1 MLNENIDKV
10 IIVDPGKN
18 AVKSLS
24 FSPAYE
30 LLGNNLF
37 PSKSERKRNFFDI
50 DTSSKKQYKV
60 EIPHNNVLE
69 KYVVGEGID
78 NNFDF
83 DTTKNN
89 FHHKLCIY
97 SSVAE
102 YVDTPNERVH
112 LVVGYPSS
120 DYVNPIQ
127 RKEYEELLKS
137 SEPITMTIN
146 GEVKTFILVDVSV
159 LPEGIAMKPRVLNP
173 NRVVE
178 VIDIGGQNINYR
190 KYDQK
195 GNTLESFSLD
205 KAGMNHLSD
214 EIKSKLRKFV
224 RADKVN
230 LDAIDYEKAIENRK
244 IEEVDDSLITEY
256 SSTDEF
262 IEDVVYTFIEK
273 QIIGQLRSHGVDI
286 TRRGNLLIFTG
297 GGSISLQKYIEETLV
312 NNVGNTFFSDTAQ
325 WDNCISY
332 AIKDIGDRCKK
343 LNKPAEAQKL
353 GQKVLKQTDIDNIS
367 IL

>member
-1 MLNENIDKV
+1 MLNENVDKV

-18 AVKSLS
+18 SVKSFE

-30 LLGNNLF
+30 LLGSNVF
-37 PSKSERKRNFFDI
+37 PSKSEKKRNFYDI

-60 EIPHNNVLE
+60 EINHNNVIE

-97 SSVAE
+97 TSIAN
-102 YVDTPNERVH
+102 YVDRPNERIH

-120 DYVNPIQ
+120 DYVNSIQ
-127 RKEYEELLKS
+127 RKDYEELLKS
-137 SEPITMTIN
+137 DEPVTITIN
-146 GEVKTFILVDVSV
+146 GEVKTFIITDVVV
-159 LPEGIAMKPRVLNP
+159 LPEGIAFKPRVLNP

-178 VIDIGGQNINYR
+178 VIDVGGQNINYR

-205 KAGMNHLSD
+205 KAGMNHLAD

-224 RADKVN
+224 RADMVN
-230 LDAIDYEKAIENRK
+230 LDAIDYEKAIEDRK
-244 IEEVDDSLITEY
+244 IAEIDDSLL
-256 SSTDEF
+256 TDYPNTSEF
-262 IEDVVYTFIEK
+262 MEDAVLTFIEK
-273 QIIGQLRSHGVDI
+273 SVIGQLRSHGVDI
-286 TRRGNLLIFTG
+286 TKRGNLLIFSG
-297 GGSISLQKYIEETLV
+297 GGSISLKKYFEELLT
-312 NNVGNTFFSDTAQ
+312 NNEGNMFFSDTAQ

-332 AIKDIGDRCKK
+332 AVKDIGDRCKK
-343 LNKPAEAQKL
+343 LNKSVEAQNL
-353 GQKVLKQTDIDNIS
+353 GKKVLKQTDMNNI
-367 IL
+367 III